1 MTNQDKS
8 RNLTEQEL
16 DSIYEPFRKMSLEG
30 QKLFGLRVEESL
42 KIQPFVADKGDRLFL
57 KGSWTKGGWE
67 RFVPILTAEQR
78 KWVDEA
84 KALVKYKDNSL
95 IPQDK
100 SYKTYRNTINKYFQ
114 RKNICKTHG
123 LRHLYAQ
130 QRYEELT
137 GWKCPAKGGLSRK
150 QLLSEQRELDKTV
163 RLQISTELGHSRI
176 QILSIYCGK

>member
-1 MTNQDKS
+1 M
-8 RNLTEQEL
+8 
-16 DSIYEPFRKMSLEG
+16 
-30 QKLFGLRVEESL
+30 
-42 KIQPFVADKGDRLFL
+42 
-57 KGSWTKGGWE
+57 
-67 RFVPILTAEQR
+67 
-78 KWVDEA
+78 DEA

-150 QLLSEQRELDKTV
+150 QLSFEQQRIDKAA
-163 RLQISTELGHSRI
+163 RLQLTSELGHSRV
-176 QILSIYCGK
+176 QILAVYCGH